1 MQQNTTGAGS
11 KRPDLPPQQAQALAA
26 LLGGATITS
35 AAEAAGVDRTT
46 LHRWLR
52 EDFSFQAAYNGL
64 RCDLRREIEARLD
77 NVANAALGTVSAA
90 VDAGDVRAALAVL
103 RGTGVFA
110 GSCPSIGPDDPAEV
124 EEETELAARERASN
138 RLLRRAMII

>member
-1 MQQNTTGAGS
+1 MQQNTTWAKS
-11 KRPDLPPQQAQALAA
+11 NRPDLPPQQTKALAV
-26 LLGGATITS
+26 LVGGATITG

-64 RCDLRREIEARLD
+64 RRDLRREIEVRLD
-77 NVANAALGTVSAA
+77 NLANAALDTVSLA

-103 RGTGVFA
+103 KGTGVFA
-110 GSCPSIGPDDPAEV
+110 GSCPSVGSEDPVVV
-124 EEETELAARERASN
+124 EEDAELAARGRASA